1 MPIRLP
7 SLDIPDAEKHGL
19 SEADVH
25 STLFEPDM
33 GSLGYLPRTSSRAD
47 GDYFVEQRSL
57 AVRRLKSQ
65 RATGRYD
72 GLYLSGNSPIVL
84 CEIKRFDA
92 LDSPHALD
100 TAIRQLQDYAQSEDF
115 QSAPPFLLLYCG
127 RPDKTRFFRL
137 ETVADP
143 MLLGQLEYEEL
154 GEPWAWERIKGFQ
167 LRGEF
172 AQEVVTA
179 QRLREILLYHLDRIE
194 DSLRVQV
201 NQAIQVAKA
210 TATPPLLGDFG
221 RWLPSASPMS
231 STR

>member
-1 MPIRLP
+1 MVGECTSMPIRLP
-7 SLDIPDAEKHGL
+7 SLDIPDAEKRGL

-33 GSLGYLPRTSSRAD
+33 QSLGYPTRASSQAD

-72 GLYLSGNSPIVL
+72 GLYLTGNSPIVL

-92 LDSPHALD
+92 LDSQHALD

-115 QSAPPFLLLYCG
+115 ASAPPFLLLYCG
-127 RPDKTRFFRL
+127 KPDKTRFFRL
-137 ETVADP
+137 KTVADP
-143 MLLGQLEYEEL
+143 TLFGQLDYEEL
-154 GEPWAWERIKGFQ
+154 GEVWAWERIKDFQ
-167 LRGEF
+167 LRGAF

-179 QRLREILLYHLDRIE
+179 RAPAR
-194 DSLRVQV
+194 DSPL
-201 NQAIQVAKA
+201 
-210 TATPPLLGDFG
+210 PP
-221 RWLPSASPMS
+221 RPH
-231 STR
+231 